1 MRVPNRNNDDLS
13 VIQGMHLIQ
22 ESDSAKHLL
31 AYGIRA
37 LRTAAFIETTR
48 DPIMTMLSIGVEK
61 MLKLGLGL
69 LHVEENRVWLPARVL
84 KNDYR
89 HDLINMEALLREA
102 IRNNVD
108 RATHRYYVDQ
118 ALAAVDADPVWP
130 PLVSAL
136 NRYGQ
141 EGRFYYLDALAEN
154 PQRVES
160 PQTFWD
166 AAERVALENE
176 PELNDLF
183 QRMLKDFSLSDE
195 FYRNLNE
202 RMADSL
208 QRFWDLEAMAAV
220 QGVLGDRGKAWGHDF
235 KTIGRQIAGA

>member
-1 MRVPNRNNDDLS
+1 MPNTNHDDLS
-13 VIQGMHLIQ
+13 MLQGMNLIQ

-31 AYGIRA
+31 AYGIQA

-69 LHVEENRVWLPARVL
+69 AHVADTRVWLPASVL
-84 KNDYR
+84 KNEYR
-89 HDLINMEALLREA
+89 HDLIKMEALLREA
-102 IRNNVD
+102 IMHNVD
-108 RATHRYYVDQ
+108 RSTHRYWVDQ

-141 EGRFYYLDALAEN
+141 EGRFYYLDALADN
-154 PQRVES
+154 PQREES
-160 PQTFWD
+160 PSTFWD
-166 AAERVALENE
+166 AAERVALEHE
-176 PELNDLF
+176 PELDDLF
-183 QRMLKDFSLSDE
+183 QRMLTDFSLSAE
-195 FYRNLNE
+195 FYRKLNE

-208 QRFWDLEAMAAV
+208 QRFWDLVAMAAV
-220 QGVLGDRGKAWGHDF
+220 QGALGKRGMGWGHDF
-235 KTIGRQIAGA
+235 KSIGRQIAED

>member
-1 MRVPNRNNDDLS
+1 MGKQFDDDLS
-13 VIQGMHLIQ
+13 VLQGLQFIQ

-69 LHVEENRVWLPARVL
+69 NHLAATRGWLPLAVL
-84 KNDYR
+84 RNDYR
-89 HDLINMEALLREA
+89 HNLIKMEGLLREA
-102 IRNNVD
+102 THLNVG
-108 RATHRYYVDQ
+108 RAMHPHYVNE
-118 ALAAVDADPVWP
+118 ALSAVDNDPVWLS
-130 PLVSAL
+130 LVAAL

-141 EGRFYYLDALAEN
+141 EGRFYFLDALADN
-154 PQRVES
+154 PQREES
-160 PQTFWD
+160 PQVFWD

-183 QRMLKDFSLSDE
+183 QRMISDYSLSDE
-195 FYRNLNE
+195 FYRKLNE

-208 QRFWDLEAMAAV
+208 QRYWDLVAIAGV
-220 QGVLGDRGKAWGHDF
+220 QGVLGDRGKGWGHDF
-235 KTIGRQIAGA
+235 KLIGRQIAGG